1 MVFYFYAQEYIG
13 NFSFRNLFVF
23 ILREPQKSFSY
34 YTQGRA
40 MKNSMLFMENG
51 QFIEVDDQAK
61 KKSITLFK
69 SYQYNL
75 REILNSERKI

>member
-1 MVFYFYAQEYIG
+1 
-13 NFSFRNLFVF
+13 
-23 ILREPQKSFSY
+23 
-34 YTQGRA
+34 
-40 MKNSMLFMENG
+40 MLIMENG